1 MRQKIERY
9 LENFQKVIS
18 LDDMNDFHSLS
29 KDELFTKLLDNAIIK
44 QNISIENNQILTE
57 ILKPLKEKR
66 KLSIEERADIE
77 YFFQHLRKGFD
88 SLDNGILYRLSKLLL
103 EDSIEQNDLNKIV
116 EGIYYFSYYEYVLQS
131 LFPREE
137 RACSWDKILEYEE
150 RYDQLTT
157 EGKKIFLRCYGNR
170 ILSKEYS
177 FELHKEIYD
186 FIAHKKEIDPNPD
199 IPYDT
204 YLFVIDK
211 NICSGIETIR
221 SADVTG
227 QPVSEALIQGV
238 YTSACR
244 IYDDIAKVS
253 STSFPVYQEYVYS
266 YHAIRFHRHMISIDE
281 FLTELKRLTEV
292 KEEYTLQQKTSAIVK
307 MNAYWIYYLRY
318 KYNSP
323 EEIKKEIDSTV
334 HEILN
339 FIRTIK
345 PSDYTRSMNSN
356 MLSFLQT
363 ISTYYPYDFLEDL
376 FIKTTTKR
384 HTPTL
389 IHTLSVAEISKIL
402 TESMLA
408 KKPEFFLGILE
419 HYSLE
424 DIQIHKQEIIDL
436 SYKMGIM
443 HDIGKYYCIPV
454 ITINYRKLE
463 EAEFQ
468 TIKQHPFCGYRLA
481 KNSVPDPICDAM
493 LYHHL
498 WHNQKG
504 GYPMNNAPTIN
515 QPLIDILSIADSI
528 DAAVDFLGRSYAKRK
543 TLRDLVD
550 EFQNFKDTRY
560 SKDVIELF
568 DNPILFNRIETFLNE
583 GRHEIGYK
591 AFCKEV

>member
-1 MRQKIERY
+1 
-9 LENFQKVIS
+9 
-18 LDDMNDFHSLS
+18 
-29 KDELFTKLLDNAIIK
+29 
-44 QNISIENNQILTE
+44 
-57 ILKPLKEKR
+57 
-66 KLSIEERADIE
+66 
-77 YFFQHLRKGFD
+77 
-88 SLDNGILYRLSKLLL
+88 
-103 EDSIEQNDLNKIV
+103 
-116 EGIYYFSYYEYVLQS
+116 
-131 LFPREE
+131 
-137 RACSWDKILEYEE
+137 
-150 RYDQLTT
+150 
-157 EGKKIFLRCYGNR
+157 
-170 ILSKEYS
+170 
-177 FELHKEIYD
+177 
-186 FIAHKKEIDPNPD
+186 
-199 IPYDT
+199 
-204 YLFVIDK
+204 
-211 NICSGIETIR
+211 
-221 SADVTG
+221 
-227 QPVSEALIQGV
+227 
-238 YTSACR
+238 
-244 IYDDIAKVS
+244 
-253 STSFPVYQEYVYS
+253 
-266 YHAIRFHRHMISIDE
+266 
-281 FLTELKRLTEV
+281 
-292 KEEYTLQQKTSAIVK
+292 